1 MSKFVNYKKRS
12 VLLPAGCKNLF
23 DVLHP
28 HGPPKHVGKIHT
40 DCVSPNQP
48 PTVTRGESFIGVL
61 SDIDKY
67 VAMAF
72 DSRARSFI
80 LMVTPPDEQ
89 FTVDVGRMEAME
101 GLSMRASVF
110 VQTGTEQ
117 EKVVRS
123 FFVQRGLHVGK
134 DSGMPPM
141 FVPGVPVQT
150 TYDISPL
157 PSKALLLSQL
167 LADLLRGAFG
177 LSDDSQLCFRY
188 YEIKDAA

>member
-12 VLLPAGCKNLF
+12 VMLPAGCKNLF

-28 HGPPKHVGKIHT
+28 HGLPKHVGKVHT
-40 DCVSPNQP
+40 GAISPNEP
-48 PTVTRGESFIGVL
+48 ATVTRGESFLGVL

-67 VAMAF
+67 VAMVF
-72 DSRARSFI
+72 ESRARSFI

-89 FTVDVGRMEAME
+89 FTVDVHRME
-101 GLSMRASVF
+101 GLRMRASVV

-117 EKVVRS
+117 ERAVRS
-123 FFVQRGLHVGK
+123 FFAQRGLQIPE
-134 DSGMPPM
+134 DSGMPQM

-150 TYDISPL
+150 LCDISPL

-167 LADLLRGAFG
+167 LADLLRGTFG
-177 LSDDSQLCFRY
+177 LSDDSQLCFRH
-188 YEIKDAA
+188 YEI